1 MIENSFKFKFSKKYF
16 YFGMWPFVITCWLNC
31 RVIVPSPAFNT
42 HWSQVAK
49 TYMKPVFQLN
59 TCRDCLATKLWRGV
73 LIIAGRRDIILK
85 CSREYIRR
93 IGLVITKIAKY
104 SVNFEK
110 QEKKKKKRKWNG
122 KYIYMIVTSR
132 MWQCAKALL
141 QLSKFSLSVAD
152 LEDYRVAIFCFV

>member
-1 MIENSFKFKFSKKYF
+1 MIENSFKFKFSKKYFYF

-31 RVIVPSPAFNT
+31 RMIVPSPAFNM

-49 TYMKPVFQLN
+49 TASISIKHVSGLSCYKIVAWGFDY
-59 TCRDCLATKLWRGV
+59 CRSPRHNIEMFTRIYQKNRTRDNENCEIFCKLWKAR
-73 LIIAGRRDIILK
+73 
-85 CSREYIRR
+85 
-93 IGLVITKIAKY
+93 
-104 SVNFEK
+104 
-110 QEKKKKKRKWNG
+110 KKKKRKWNG